1 MAGQES
7 ALSNCRS
14 DLAFKACCRKR
25 KAQIV
30 VSLDVVVLTKNSERM
45 LDACLDSIYKNVPVN
60 NLIVV
65 DGFSTDGTLPILR
78 RFQEKYGNVTVIQ
91 DGGTRGKARQKA
103 IPRVKTEWFMFVDS
117 DVILCDGWFEKA
129 KKLIKD
135 NVGAIWGIEI
145 WSVLRRTKILGLFE
159 RMTMKIFEKRG
170 GTHDLLVRTE
180 AVRDIKIPFNLH
192 TYEDSYIKSWIC
204 QKGYDVVPAYE
215 PYCVHYRPENV
226 WTVNQSIGFIAS
238 DLKLA
243 INHPSLIL
251 SYAFYAA
258 IVLGQ
263 SLLQVSKNRNPD

>member
-1 MAGQES
+1 
-7 ALSNCRS
+7 
-14 DLAFKACCRKR
+14 
-25 KAQIV
+25 V

-45 LDACLDSIYKNVPVN
+45 LDACLDSVYKNVPVN

-78 RFQEKYGNVTVIQ
+78 RFQEKFGNVIVIQ
-91 DGGTRGKARQKA
+91 DSGTRGTARQKA
-103 IPRVKTEWFMFVDS
+103 IHRVKTEWFMFVDS

-129 KKLIKD
+129 KNLIKD
-135 NVGAIWGIEI
+135 NVGAVWGMEI
-145 WSVLRRTKILGLFE
+145 WSVLRRMKILGLFE

-180 AVRDIKIPFNLH
+180 AVRDIQIPFNLH

-238 DLKLA
+238 DLTLA

-251 SYAFYAA
+251 SYAFYAT
-258 IVLGQ
+258 IVVGQ